1 IADQDAHKISGLEW
15 CIIGLEG
22 DEVSTHFMPAL
33 TEVPDLYGRK
43 FIHGMTDCYGFV
55 RDWYRQELG
64 INLPN
69 YNRIDGWWDNGG
81 NLYVDNFEDAG
92 FYPVKDLKIGDMI
105 VMQINANVPNHA
117 GVYLGD
123 GLIGHHL
130 YGRLSSKDV
139 YGQFYRE
146 RTTHI
151 MRHKENTP

>member
-1 IADQDAHKISGLEW
+1 
-15 CIIGLEG
+15 
-22 DEVSTHFMPAL
+22 
-33 TEVPDLYGRK
+33 
-43 FIHGMTDCYGFV
+43 
-55 RDWYRQELG
+55 
-64 INLPN
+64 
-69 YNRIDGWWDNGG
+69 
-81 NLYVDNFEDAG
+81 
-92 FYPVKDLKIGDMI
+92 MI

-123 GLIGHHL
+123 GLLGHHL

>member
-1 IADQDAHKISGLEW
+1 
-15 CIIGLEG
+15 
-22 DEVSTHFMPAL
+22 
-33 TEVPDLYGRK
+33 
-43 FIHGMTDCYGFV
+43 
-55 RDWYRQELG
+55 ELG

-123 GLIGHHL
+123 GLTGHHL
-130 YGRLSSKDV
+130 YGRLS
-139 YGQFYRE
+139 
-146 RTTHI
+146 
-151 MRHKENTP
+151 

>member
-1 IADQDAHKISGLEW
+1 
-15 CIIGLEG
+15 
-22 DEVSTHFMPAL
+22 
-33 TEVPDLYGRK
+33 
-43 FIHGMTDCYGFV
+43 
-55 RDWYRQELG
+55 
-64 INLPN
+64 
-69 YNRIDGWWDNGG
+69 
-81 NLYVDNFEDAG
+81 DNFEDAG